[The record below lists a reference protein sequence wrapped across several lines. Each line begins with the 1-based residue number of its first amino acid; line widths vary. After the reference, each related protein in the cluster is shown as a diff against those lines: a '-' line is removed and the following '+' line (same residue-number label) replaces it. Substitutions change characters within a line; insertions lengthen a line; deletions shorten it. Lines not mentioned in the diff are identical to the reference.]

1 MGWVMDFKKILVAV
15 DASENSARALAY
27 VAEMVGGSKGFRVE
41 LLHITR
47 LPDKDLF
54 QDEKSWDEQRLK
66 QEQKAQEFL
75 KEARAVLESKGV
87 DPGAVSERGFCIMG
101 HSIAENI
108 LEIQEEGG
116 FGTVVVGRRGMS
128 KAEEFLFGS
137 VSSKIVQYAKHC
149 AVWVVA

>member
-1 MGWVMDFKKILVAV
+1 MDFKKILVAV
-15 DASENSARALAY
+15 DASDNSVRAITY
-27 VAEMVGGSKGFRVE
+27 VAEMVGSSNGFRVE

-54 QDEKSWDEQRLK
+54 PDEKSWDEQRLR
-66 QEQKAQEFL
+66 QEQKARDFL
-75 KEARAVLESKGV
+75 KEARAILENKGM
-87 DPGAVSERGFCIMG
+87 DPGAVSERGLCIME
-101 HSIAENI
+101 HSIAKNI